1 MQDVTKS
8 ILPFLFFRSIMLS
21 EKFRNS
27 KVKGEITMRIE
38 LDLRQRNDQTRKKTT
53 GEQIQ
58 SIASLFFF
66 VGCCIFVL
74 ACFTLIA
81 ADQYFVAILVT
92 GIGILSTWISTR
104 FIQGFGELLEDAADT
119 CEYTHRIALLLES
132 KYASENDTPPAAD
145 TDEDDSD
152 NALIML

>member
-1 MQDVTKS
+1 
-8 ILPFLFFRSIMLS
+8 
-21 EKFRNS
+21 
-27 KVKGEITMRIE
+27 MRIGS
-38 LDLRQRNDQTRKKTT
+38 RQRNDKTRKKTT

-58 SIASLFFF
+58 SIADLFLF

-74 ACFTLIA
+74 AGFTLIA
-81 ADQYFVAILVT
+81 AEQYFVAMLIT

-132 KYASENDTPPAAD
+132 QCASNTDNPPAAD
-145 TDEDDSD
+145 TNENDSD
-152 NALIML
+152 KALIML